1 MPARSLLLMTDE
13 LPILIQ
19 NSLQI
24 AWDYLE
30 RTGGIADPQ
39 QTAEILLGSI
49 KTQLLRGENRILM
62 LSNKA
67 IATHERQKLAA

>member
-1 MPARSLLLMTDE
+1 MTDT
-13 LPILIQ
+13 LPILIE

-30 RTGGIADPQ
+30 GTNGIADPQ
-39 QTAEILLGSI
+39 QTAEILLESI
-49 KTQLLRGENRILM
+49 KTQILSGENRKLM

-67 IATHERQKLAA
+67 ITAFERRHKMAA

>member
-1 MPARSLLLMTDE
+1 MTDR
-13 LPILIQ
+13 LAILVE

-30 RTGGIADPQ
+30 GTGGIADPQ
-39 QTAEILLGSI
+39 QTAEILLESI
-49 KTQLLRGENRILM
+49 KTQILRGENRKLM

-67 IATHERQKLAA
+67 ITAYEQHKLAA

>member
-1 MPARSLLLMTDE
+1 MTDK
-13 LPILIQ
+13 LPILVE

-30 RTGGIADPQ
+30 RTGSIADPY

-49 KTQLLRGENRILM
+49 KTQILRGEHRKLM
-62 LSNKA
+62 LSNRA
-67 IATHERQKLAA
+67 IAAHERHNLAA

>member
-1 MPARSLLLMTDE
+1 MGRSFRMTDT
-13 LPILIQ
+13 LPILIE

-30 RTGGIADPQ
+30 RTGSIADPQ

-49 KTQLLRGENRILM
+49 KTQILRGEKRQLM
-62 LSNKA
+62 LSNTA
-67 IATHERQKLAA
+67 ITAYERHKLAA